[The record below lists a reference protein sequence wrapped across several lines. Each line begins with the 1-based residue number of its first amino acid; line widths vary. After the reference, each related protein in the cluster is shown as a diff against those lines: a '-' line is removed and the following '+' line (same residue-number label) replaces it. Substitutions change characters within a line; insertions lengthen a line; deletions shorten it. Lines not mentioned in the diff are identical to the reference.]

1 MITTGSVGSTRDME
15 EIDIRYVSNL
25 LSIDDV
31 ENSGEIEIYPSPI
44 TNLININ
51 YKSQDVRRAYYSIYN
66 SLGQKMYERKNNLI
80 DKTDS
85 FEVELASG
93 VYYMHVKTVNNTG
106 AEKTMIHKIIFK

>member
-1 MITTGSVGSTRDME
+1 
-15 EIDIRYVSNL
+15 
-25 LSIDDV
+25 
-31 ENSGEIEIYPSPI
+31 
-44 TNLININ
+44 
-51 YKSQDVRRAYYSIYN
+51 
-66 SLGQKMYERKNNLI
+66 MYERKNNLI